1 MFKLIGG
8 INTAGKTMY
17 LEDLYLSDAASYNFI
32 GYDNDRIRNSETCR
46 ELPVV
51 EASDNRVLVIL
62 DLLCRCDR
70 NILVDEID
78 SYVHPAD
85 RHVVYS
91 FLKDISKEV
100 DVIAATHDIQLT
112 SYGDK
117 YYTVTSDMF
126 VIDLQEITED
136 KYGMHSIVTSFKG
149 IAKDASTDFY
159 NVGDIYVQRIS

>member
-1 MFKLIGG
+1 
-8 INTAGKTMY
+8 MY

-32 GYDNDRIRNSETCR
+32 GYDN
-46 ELPVV
+46 
-51 EASDNRVLVIL
+51 

-126 VIDLQEITED
+126 VVDLQEITEEE
-136 KYGMHSIVTSFKG
+136 YRNIV
-149 IAKDASTDFY
+149 
-159 NVGDIYVQRIS
+159 

>member
-70 NILVDEID
+70 NILVD
-78 SYVHPAD
+78 
-85 RHVVYS
+85 
-91 FLKDISKEV
+91 
-100 DVIAATHDIQLT
+100 VIAATHDIQLT

-117 YYTVTSDMF
+117 YYTVTSNMF
-126 VIDLQEITED
+126 VVDLQEITEEE
-136 KYGMHSIVTSFKG
+136 YRNIV
-149 IAKDASTDFY
+149 
-159 NVGDIYVQRIS
+159 

>member
-32 GYDNDRIRNSETCR
+32 GYDN
-46 ELPVV
+46 
-51 EASDNRVLVIL
+51 RVLVIL

-70 NILVDEID
+70 NIL
-78 SYVHPAD
+78 
-85 RHVVYS
+85 
-91 FLKDISKEV
+91 V

-126 VIDLQEITED
+126 VVDLQEITEEE
-136 KYGMHSIVTSFKG
+136 YRNIV
-149 IAKDASTDFY
+149 
-159 NVGDIYVQRIS
+159 

>member
-32 GYDNDRIRNSETCR
+32 GYDDDRIRNSETCR

-126 VIDLQEITED
+126 VVDLQEITEEE
-136 KYGMHSIVTSFKG
+136 YRNIV
-149 IAKDASTDFY
+149 
-159 NVGDIYVQRIS
+159 

>member
-1 MFKLIGG
+1 MHNGNMKLEHFIDVGKSVPKNYLVERLNAVNKQG
-8 INTAGKTMY
+8 ITDIDLNTRTYKKG
-17 LEDLYLSDAASYNFI
+17 
-32 GYDNDRIRNSETCR
+32 
-46 ELPVV
+46 
-51 EASDNRVLVIL
+51 
-62 DLLCRCDR
+62 

-126 VIDLQEITED
+126 VVDLQEITEEE
-136 KYGMHSIVTSFKG
+136 YRNIV
-149 IAKDASTDFY
+149 
-159 NVGDIYVQRIS
+159 

>member
-85 RHVVYS
+85 RH
-91 FLKDISKEV
+91 
-100 DVIAATHDIQLT
+100 DIQLT

-126 VIDLQEITED
+126 VVDLQEITEEE
-136 KYGMHSIVTSFKG
+136 YRNIV
-149 IAKDASTDFY
+149 
-159 NVGDIYVQRIS
+159 

>member
-17 LEDLYLSDAASYNFI
+17 FE
-32 GYDNDRIRNSETCR
+32 
-46 ELPVV
+46 
-51 EASDNRVLVIL
+51 

-70 NILVDEID
+70 NIL
-78 SYVHPAD
+78 
-85 RHVVYS
+85 
-91 FLKDISKEV
+91 V

-126 VIDLQEITED
+126 VIDLQEID
-136 KYGMHSIVTSFKG
+136 
-149 IAKDASTDFY
+149 
-159 NVGDIYVQRIS
+159 QWR

>member
-91 FLKDISKEV
+91 FLKDIS
-100 DVIAATHDIQLT
+100 
-112 SYGDK
+112 
-117 YYTVTSDMF
+117 
-126 VIDLQEITED
+126 
-136 KYGMHSIVTSFKG
+136 
-149 IAKDASTDFY
+149 
-159 NVGDIYVQRIS
+159 

>member
-100 DVIAATHDIQLT
+100 DAILDVPVLKQRLLE
-112 SYGDK
+112 
-117 YYTVTSDMF
+117 
-126 VIDLQEITED
+126 IDSQILLDRVPTW
-136 KYGMHSIVTSFKG
+136 
-149 IAKDASTDFY
+149 
-159 NVGDIYVQRIS
+159 YVK

>member
-32 GYDNDRIRNSETCR
+32 GYDNDRIRNSDTCR
-46 ELPVV
+46 ELPAV

-85 RHVVYS
+85 RHAVYS
-91 FLKDISKEV
+91 F
-100 DVIAATHDIQLT
+100 
-112 SYGDK
+112 
-117 YYTVTSDMF
+117 
-126 VIDLQEITED
+126 
-136 KYGMHSIVTSFKG
+136 
-149 IAKDASTDFY
+149 
-159 NVGDIYVQRIS
+159 

>member
-51 EASDNRVLVIL
+51 EASDN
-62 DLLCRCDR
+62 
-70 NILVDEID
+70 ILVDEID

-85 RHVVYS
+85 RHIVYA

-126 VIDLQEITED
+126 VVDLQEITEEE
-136 KYGMHSIVTSFKG
+136 YRNIV
-149 IAKDASTDFY
+149 
-159 NVGDIYVQRIS
+159 

>member
-1 MFKLIGG
+1 MIV
-8 INTAGKTMY
+8 
-17 LEDLYLSDAASYNFI
+17 
-32 GYDNDRIRNSETCR
+32 SEIVR
-46 ELPVV
+46 RVV

-85 RHVVYS
+85 RHAVYS

-126 VIDLQEITED
+126 VVDLQEITEEE
-136 KYGMHSIVTSFKG
+136 YRNIV
-149 IAKDASTDFY
+149 
-159 NVGDIYVQRIS
+159 

>member
-1 MFKLIGG
+1 MQK
-8 INTAGKTMY
+8 A
-17 LEDLYLSDAASYNFI
+17 
-32 GYDNDRIRNSETCR
+32 
-46 ELPVV
+46 LPRKKVV
-51 EASDNRVLVIL
+51 ERVWFSKDVKEDIL
-62 DLLCRCDR
+62 R

-126 VIDLQEITED
+126 VVDLQEITEEE
-136 KYGMHSIVTSFKG
+136 YRNIV
-149 IAKDASTDFY
+149 
-159 NVGDIYVQRIS
+159 